1 MRIFETCKYFA
12 YFLHIKVILC
22 GHIEVLQEINNFAA
36 AMKRI
41 LLTSIGLVSLTLAI
55 VGIFLPI
62 LPTTPFLLMSAA
74 IFLKNSPRLY
84 EWLMSHPKLG
94 TYIKNY
100 TEHKHIPLR
109 AKVVSLSLVWI
120 SLSYC
125 AFGIA
130 DHWLLSVMFLAI
142 AIGVSIHILSFK

>member
-1 MRIFETCKYFA
+1 MIVVW
-12 YFLHIKVILC
+12 L
-22 GHIEVLQEINNFAA
+22 EIDNFAGV
-36 AMKRI
+36 MKKI
-41 LLTSIGLVSLTLAI
+41 LLTSIGLISLTLAI

-94 TYIKNY
+94 TYIRNY

-109 AKVVSLSLVWI
+109 AKVISLSLVWI

-125 AFGIA
+125 AFSVA